1 MPIPRLCG
9 MVGRWDNADA
19 RAAFDSLQ
27 SASHAAAWRH
37 HGHIRIH
44 KMPQHGGIMD
54 TYAYIRCRS
63 MEASWTHTC
72 EHT

>member
-54 TYAYIRCRS
+54 TY
-63 MEASWTHTC
+63 M
-72 EHT
+72 